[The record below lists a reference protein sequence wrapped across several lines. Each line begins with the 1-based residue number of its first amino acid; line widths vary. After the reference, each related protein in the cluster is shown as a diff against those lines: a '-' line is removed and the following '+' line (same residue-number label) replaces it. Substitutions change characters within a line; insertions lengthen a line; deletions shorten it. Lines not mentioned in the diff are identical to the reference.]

1 VTNSRKM
8 QILKKQKQG
17 YKAATIAVLYGIT
30 AKEVRSVIRKDES
43 ERAAYKKALKRGLS
57 PAEKMLAMGY
67 DPAIVRANFGE

>member
-1 VTNSRKM
+1 MTNSRKM

-17 YKAATIAVLYGIT
+17 YKAETIAMLYGIT
-30 AKEVRSVIRKDES
+30 AREVRGIIRKEGI

-67 DPAIVRANFGE
+67 DPDLVRANFGE